1 MVGNPFWL
9 QILFSVPS
17 KKPFFL
23 EHLLSWV
30 PVFRSR
36 IDLQENELL
45 ERPALRGKSW
55 NVINRSERE
64 LLHIENNVTG
74 SSVCNNQAR
83 QDPTAQDYYT
93 PPVQAYGSCF
103 NGPSSPVQPQTY
115 GAPYSQHLQTQNG
128 DPHHFSSC
136 SQQQRLSHSISSQSP
151 RTPTPSVT
159 PVPSCKYAE
168 PPTVHAASPQD
179 LSTTSS
185 SSQPP
190 ESQSKG
196 VSDSDFEILDQPP
209 SESRLV
215 SRRLESATVA
225 LAPAIFATVS
235 QRQHLPREPAA
246 NLSLDEESPRWTK
259 SKSHTL

>member
-1 MVGNPFWL
+1 M
-9 QILFSVPS
+9 
-17 KKPFFL
+17 
-23 EHLLSWV
+23 
-30 PVFRSR
+30 
-36 IDLQENELL
+36 
-45 ERPALRGKSW
+45 
-55 NVINRSERE
+55 
-64 LLHIENNVTG
+64 
-74 SSVCNNQAR
+74 SSYQFVNSLTSCYSQAR

-136 SQQQRLSHSISSQSP
+136 SQQQRLGHSISSQSP

-190 ESQSKG
+190 ESPEQGESPTPTSKSSTSRHLSPDSSPEDSSPQQSPSPQQTSQQSPKG
-196 VSDSDFEILDQPP
+196 NAFQGNQPQIYPWMRKVHVGQRNVKISVPWTIWSDKRGRLTP
-209 SESRLV
+209 SESTPGAGIAFQV
-215 SRRLESATVA
+215 SRIAVNIRGQ
-225 LAPAIFATVS
+225 FAVKVRFTPPF
-235 QRQHLPREPAA
+235 RP
-246 NLSLDEESPRWTK
+246 
-259 SKSHTL
+259 